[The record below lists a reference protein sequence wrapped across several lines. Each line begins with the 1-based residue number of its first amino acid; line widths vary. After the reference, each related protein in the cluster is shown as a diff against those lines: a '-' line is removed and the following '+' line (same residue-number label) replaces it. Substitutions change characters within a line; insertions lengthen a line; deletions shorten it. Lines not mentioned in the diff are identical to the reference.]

1 MSNLRRIYYYAVTSI
16 AFIYLITAL
25 QYFIHQF
32 LTNTLGLTDSISLAA
47 ILDLSAT
54 LPIFGDW
61 RVAVAVLV
69 IGAIHWFLLARDRS
83 SGDEESGG
91 FVRAFF
97 LIGLMSAIGLK
108 VVFALIVLLRNVGTP
123 DVPISAAPLAG
134 VIAGLIAVG
143 LLEAERRAG
152 PLFNER
158 GTVVAKLIVLL
169 GKWALVVGALWA
181 IGQAIQASLQQWLQ
195 ALSSCSTDLNIPSS
209 LVTFMSQP
217 GATCTTTPPVV
228 GGWLVAVVAG
238 AGLWIYVW
246 WAERFDKFYDAPVL
260 ANIDAM
266 VTMLLIG
273 SLIVANI
280 ALCARLF
287 IDRVTLQEN
296 TALPQSLLTTP
307 GSETQP
313 IVSYPFIGSLLAGI
327 ALLALIVWR
336 LVVRTAE
343 TRKKDSLAFGIVAI
357 SYPVAFA
364 LFWGAGLLLGHLL
377 STIGYDF
384 HIVTTAVPSIDWNV
398 GAMLL
403 IAGVIGMLA
412 PGFIPKLTL
421 LRELRGYGLGNTRS
435 ISPYGRIYVFS
446 YLIILIV
453 AAIISGSMFVVI
465 VVMKLLARSPI
476 DSTNY
481 FVVHVLGFFIVFALG
496 AWYHRNIIR
505 EGDMLRGK
513 Q

>member
-1 MSNLRRIYYYAVTSI
+1 MSNLRRIYYYTVTSI

-47 ILDLSAT
+47 ILDLSTT
-54 LPIFGDW
+54 LPVFGDW

-83 SGDEESGG
+83 SGDEDGNG
-91 FVRAFF
+91 IVRALF
-97 LIGLMSAIGLK
+97 LIGLISAVGLK
-108 VVFALIVLLRNVGTP
+108 VVFSLIVLLRNVGTP

-134 VIAGLIAVG
+134 FIAGLVAVG
-143 LLEAERRAG
+143 LLEAERRFG
-152 PLFNER
+152 PSFNER
-158 GTVVAKLIVLL
+158 GNVVAKLMVLL
-169 GKWALVVGALWA
+169 GKWVLVVGALWA
-181 IGQAIQASLQQWLQ
+181 IGQAIQATLQLWLH
-195 ALSSCSTDLNIPSS
+195 LLPSCSTELNILSS

-217 GATCTTTPPVV
+217 GATCTTTPPVF
-228 GGWLVAVVAG
+228 GGWLVAVVA
-238 AGLWIYVW
+238 AVGLCIYVW
-246 WAERFDKFYDAPVL
+246 WAESYDNPYDVPVL

-266 VTMLLIG
+266 VTMLLVG
-273 SLIVANI
+273 SIIVANL
-280 ALCARLF
+280 ALGTRLF
-287 IDRVTLQEN
+287 IDRVTLQDN
-296 TALPQSLLTTP
+296 TVLPQSLLTTP
-307 GSETQP
+307 GSETQS
-313 IVSYPFIGSLLAGI
+313 IVSYPFIGPLIAGI
-327 ALLALIVWR
+327 VLLALIVWR

-357 SYPVAFA
+357 SYPVALV
-364 LFWGAGLLLGHLL
+364 LFWGTGLMLGHLL
-377 STIGYDF
+377 STIGYDLD
-384 HIVTTAVPSIDWNV
+384 IVKTAVPGIDWNV

-403 IAGVIGMLA
+403 IAGVIGVLA

-446 YLIILIV
+446 YLITLIV
-453 AAIISGSMFVVI
+453 AAIVSGVMFVVI

-481 FVVHVLGFFIVFALG
+481 FVVHVLGFFIAFALG
-496 AWYHRNIIR
+496 VWYHRNIIR